1 MRLECFAAS
10 RPQQGRAE
18 KDNEDAFL
26 ISLEDPPFAAL
37 CDGVGHPQRV
47 AKKVLQSFQRLCR
60 ASTQHHIADPAT
72 WTSWVRM
79 LDSGIE
85 KDYFSTFAAVVILDT
100 VAVGACVGNSRVFL
114 ITQAGDCRH
123 LTQGADRNALGS
135 GKAVAFPIR
144 QPLELGDTLL
154 LLTDG
159 AWAPLSL
166 DFIKQ
171 IVSAEA
177 PRRFFDVPKACLEV
191 AARNGRTDD
200 MTAIALRLAR

>member
-26 ISLEDPPFAAL
+26 ISLEDPAFAAL
-37 CDGVGHPQRV
+37 CDGVGNPHRV
-47 AKKVLQSFQRLCR
+47 AKKVLQAFQKLCR
-60 ASTQHHIADPAT
+60 ASTQHHIADPST
-72 WTSWVRM
+72 WTAWVRA

-85 KDYFSTFAAVVILDT
+85 KEYFSTFAAVVILDT
-100 VAVGACVGNSRVFL
+100 VAVGACAGNSRVFL
-114 ITQAGDCRH
+114 VTREGDCRH
-123 LTQGADRNALGS
+123 ITQGADRNTLGS
-135 GKAVAFPIR
+135 GKAVPFPIR
-144 QPLELGDTLL
+144 QPLQLGDTLL

-166 DFIKQ
+166 DLMKQ

-177 PRRFFDVPKACLEV
+177 PRHFFDVPKACLEV

-200 MTAIALRLAR
+200 MTAIALRLVR

>member
-1 MRLECFAAS
+1 MRVECFAAS
-10 RPQQGRAE
+10 RPLQGRAE

-47 AKKVLQSFQRLCR
+47 ARKVLQSFQKLCR
-60 ASTQHHIADPAT
+60 ASTQHRIADPSA
-72 WTSWVRM
+72 WTSWVRT

-85 KDYFSTFAAVVILDT
+85 KDYFAAFAGVVVLDT
-100 VAVGACVGNSRVFL
+100 LAVGASAGNSRVFF
-114 ITQAGDCRH
+114 ISSAGDCRH

-144 QPLELGDTLL
+144 QPLEPGDTLL

-177 PRRFFDVPKACLEV
+177 PRRFFDIPKACLEV
-191 AARNGRTDD
+191 AARNGCTDD
-200 MTAIALRLAR
+200 MTTIALRLVR